1 MKYLCAKNV
10 DGEYQ
15 NLTRGKNLDLVIE
28 DHNKVVIVDDE
39 AILYVITYT
48 NSMSEEERLVLD
60 YHDLIKYLKSVN
72 KNVYFFNTD
81 KYRPVLIMREVR
93 DKKEKEDIDFPVEE
107 EYLYTI
113 KDDEILRITATI
125 PRDLLREM
133 IKGVYKR
140 QYANEPSTFKKVLF
154 SELISNRELLE
165 MYNLPLIDKYN
176 SFMIPPYSYTHP
188 SLFYILNG
196 IYSKLGD
203 QIYLSEDNLRDL
215 YLESFSWDQDI
226 VNKIIG
232 SITVRIDSRYNLREF
247 SDSIDYLENVKKQEN
262 DYTMQLNAAKKI
274 MKRAIRNG
282 KMVSDLGIIKEK
294 KKPTPSA
301 KAKQKTPSTE

>member
-39 AILYVITYT
+39 AIFYVITYT

-140 QYANEPSTFKKVLF
+140 QYANEPSTFKKVPF

-165 MYNLPLIDKYN
+165 MYYLPLIDKYN

-262 DYTMQLNAAKKI
+262 DYTMQLNAAKEI

-294 KKPTPSA
+294 KNPTPSA